1 MGVMAAYAM
10 LSKARG
16 QPLLFPGTTGAWES
30 LTQVT
35 DLRLLVDA
43 MVWAAAA
50 PEAKGEAF
58 NVINADY
65 FRWRDVW
72 DDIAAFF
79 EMEAGAVGTVDLAE
93 AMQGADVEW
102 ARLTERYNLSEPD
115 LGRIANWGYGD
126 FMWRVWWDDIAS
138 TAKIR
143 RLGFD
148 PVYTLSLIHI

>member
-1 MGVMAAYAM
+1 M
-10 LSKARG
+10 
-16 QPLLFPGTTGAWES
+16 
-30 LTQVT
+30 
-35 DLRLLVDA
+35 
-43 MVWAAAA
+43 
-50 PEAKGEAF
+50 
-58 NVINADY
+58 
-65 FRWRDVW
+65 
-72 DDIAAFF
+72 
-79 EMEAGAVGTVDLAE
+79 GTVDLAE

-148 PVYTLSLIHI
+148 PVYTSRDSLLDALATYRRHRVIL